1 MENINLLLVDDEEDF
16 LKPLEKRLARRGF
29 SVHAAMDGPEAMAI
43 MEREP
48 VDVVVLDYKMPGM
61 NGVETVQA
69 IKERHPMVEVIMLT
83 GHANMEVAMAG
94 MEKGAF
100 DYLIKPCDLD
110 SLVHKIQDAHQ
121 RCCLQRKRTGDCGLR
136 P

>member
-1 MENINLLLVDDEEDF
+1 MECINLLLVDDEEDF

-29 SVHAAMDGPEAMAI
+29 KVFAAADGEEALGVLG
-43 MEREP
+43 RET

-61 NGVETVQA
+61 NGLDMVRA
-69 IKERHPMVEVIMLT
+69 IKDLKPLVEVIMLT
-83 GHANMEVAMAG
+83 GHANMEVAMSG
-94 MEKGAF
+94 MEVGAF

-121 RCCLQRKRTGDCGLR
+121 RCCLQKKRAVNCESR
-136 P
+136 Q